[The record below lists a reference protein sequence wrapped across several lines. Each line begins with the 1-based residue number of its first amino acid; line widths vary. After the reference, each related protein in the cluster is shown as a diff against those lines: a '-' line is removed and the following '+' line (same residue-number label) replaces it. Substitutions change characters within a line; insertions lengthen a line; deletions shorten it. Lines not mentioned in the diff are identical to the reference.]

1 MIKFFRNIRRNFLL
15 EGKTGKYLKYAIG
28 EIILVVIGILIALQ
42 INNWNENRINNREE
56 LLILKSLKSEF
67 VENQTLLTHIISKHS
82 TYLELLKELNTLISP
97 EPSEIT
103 SGKLDTLMLGLNALP
118 KYSPNNGVI
127 NSIITSAKIS
137 LIKNNELSTRL
148 SSLNSKLELYNM
160 VALRNEKD
168 VYEHIIPYIKDKYPF
183 KQTLKLYTNY
193 KGINKDSKFNYS
205 TNDLL
210 SDLGFESLVANRLV
224 DAADLLKFANDLYDF
239 QTQILN
245 LIETE
250 LEE

>member
-1 MIKFFRNIRRNFLL
+1 MLY
-15 EGKTGKYLKYAIG
+15 G
-28 EIILVVIGILIALQ
+28 VI
-42 INNWNENRINNREE
+42 
-56 LLILKSLKSEF
+56 
-67 VENQTLLTHIISKHS
+67 T
-82 TYLELLKELNTLISP
+82 
-97 EPSEIT
+97 
-103 SGKLDTLMLGLNALP
+103 LNALP

-193 KGINKDSKFNYS
+193 KGINSYNF
-205 TNDLL
+205 
-210 SDLGFESLVANRLV
+210 V
-224 DAADLLKFANDLYDF
+224 
-239 QTQILN
+239 
-245 LIETE
+245 
-250 LEE
+250 